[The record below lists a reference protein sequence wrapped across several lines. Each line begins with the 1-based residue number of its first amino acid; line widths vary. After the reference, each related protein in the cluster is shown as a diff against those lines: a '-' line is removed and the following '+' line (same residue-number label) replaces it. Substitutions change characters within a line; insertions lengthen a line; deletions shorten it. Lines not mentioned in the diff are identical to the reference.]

1 MNKLETDKFEIV
13 VVVGDTTYFT
23 NFSKW

>member
-13 VVVGDTTYFT
+13 VVLGDATYLT
-23 NFSKW
+23 NI